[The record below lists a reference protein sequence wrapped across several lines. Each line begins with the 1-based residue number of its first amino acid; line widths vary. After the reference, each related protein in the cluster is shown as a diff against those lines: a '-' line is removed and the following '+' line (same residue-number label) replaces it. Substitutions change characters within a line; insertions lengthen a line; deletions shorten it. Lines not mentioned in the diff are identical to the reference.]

1 MIQIE
6 TSPFVFDGPAPP
18 GDVVG
23 RAVEVAALTDRA
35 MNGRF
40 VLLYAPRRYGKT
52 SLIHKVAHNAAE
64 TNDLVVVMIDFLGV
78 QTIEDLSNRLAVA
91 FRHLPKT
98 AFANALR
105 KKASRHPEL
114 SAEIGFAGASVSLGR
129 GDRSAPQLF
138 EELLRLPY
146 DVATELDARVLMV
159 LDEFQA
165 VTEVANAEAI
175 IRSVIQHQRDRLSYL
190 FAGSEQSILTSMF
203 GTQAAPLY
211 GQAEQFRLGRLYN
224 DELADLIE
232 EKFEATGR
240 AIGAAL
246 GPLLDT
252 ARGHPQR
259 AMFLA
264 HHVWE
269 ATPNG
274 AEADLDVW
282 ESALD
287 DALAR
292 SQHEFVAV
300 EAGLEPGQRKTARL
314 LAWHEPLYGAAAGRL
329 DLPKGTATGAALALE
344 KRSLAW
350 RPFNEELE
358 LVDPLLAA
366 WIRRRDPR
374 P

>member
-1 MIQIE
+1 MVQIE

-23 RAVEVAALTDRA
+23 REVEVAALMDRA

-52 SLIHKVAHNAAE
+52 SLIHKVADEASS
-64 TNDLVVVMIDFLGV
+64 TQDLMVILVDFLGV
-78 QTIEDLSNRLAVA
+78 QTIDDMANRLAVA
-91 FRHLPKT
+91 FRHLPGGR
-98 AFANALR
+98 FATALR

-114 SAEIGFAGASVSLGR
+114 SAEIGFAGASLSLGR
-129 GDRSAPQLF
+129 GDRSAPHLF

-146 DVATELDARVLMV
+146 DVAAELDMRVLMV

-165 VTEVANAEAI
+165 VTDVGNAEAI
-175 IRSVIQHQRDRLSYL
+175 IRSVIQHQRNRMSYL

-211 GQAEQFRLGRLYN
+211 GQAEQFRLGRLSN
-224 DELADLIE
+224 EVLADLIE
-232 EKFEATGR
+232 SKFESTGR
-240 AIGAAL
+240 SVGTAL
-246 GPLLDT
+246 ASLLDVV
-252 ARGHPQR
+252 RGHPQR

-269 ATPNG
+269 ATELGN
-274 AEADLDVW
+274 EADADTWNVAFG
-282 ESALD
+282 EAMG
-287 DALAR
+287 R

-314 LAWHEPLYGAAAGRL
+314 LAWHEALYGSAAARL
-329 DLPKGTATGAALALE
+329 DLPKGTATGAAAALE

-350 RPFNEELE
+350 RPFNEDLE

>member
-1 MIQIE
+1 MVQIE

-23 RAVEVAALTDRA
+23 RDVEVAALTDRA

-52 SLIHKVAHNAAE
+52 SLIHKVAHDAAA
-64 TNDLVVVMIDFLGV
+64 TGDLMVILIDYLGV
-78 QTIEDLSNRLAVA
+78 QTIDDLANRLAVA
-91 FRHLPKT
+91 FRHLPGG
-98 AFANALR
+98 AFANTLR

-114 SAEIGFAGASVSLGR
+114 SAEIGYAGASVSLGR
-129 GDRSAPQLF
+129 GERSAPQLF

-146 DVATELDARVLMV
+146 DVASDLDTRALIVF
-159 LDEFQA
+159 DEFQA
-165 VTEVANAEAI
+165 VTDVANAEAT

-224 DELADLIE
+224 DVLADLIE
-232 EKFEATGR
+232 EKFETTGR
-240 AIGAAL
+240 SIGTAL
-246 GPLLDT
+246 APLLDV

-259 AMFLA
+259 ASFLA

-269 ATPNG
+269 ATFPG
-274 AEADLDVW
+274 TEADIDTW
-282 ESALD
+282 EA
-287 DALAR
+287 AFEEAMVR

-314 LAWHEPLYGAAAGRL
+314 LAWQEPLYGAAATRL
-329 DLPKGTATGAALALE
+329 DLPKGTATGAAQALE
-344 KRSLAW
+344 KRSLSW